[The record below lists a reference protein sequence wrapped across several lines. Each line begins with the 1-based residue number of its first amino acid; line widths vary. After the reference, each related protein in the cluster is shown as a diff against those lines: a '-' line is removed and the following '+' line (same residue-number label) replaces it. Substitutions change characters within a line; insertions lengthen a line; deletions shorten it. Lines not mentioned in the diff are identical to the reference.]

1 MDAPTRS
8 GKALLYAR
16 VSTQVQVTD
25 GVSLDVQ
32 ERQLLSAA
40 EFHGFETWD
49 VIREEGKSGKNV
61 KGRPVLQKA
70 LKDLELKV
78 ADALIVT
85 RIDRLAR
92 STSDFLQI
100 VDQAN
105 KQGWRLI
112 MLDLNLDTSTYQG
125 RFVVT
130 VMSALAEMER
140 GIIAARQKDV
150 HKDRRERG
158 IVWGKDMGPMNKTPQ
173 DIKDRIMTERA
184 AGRPLKK
191 IADALNADGILTDR
205 GNVWYASS
213 VKNIVDAPTNSKG
226 GILDDEKEKE

>member
-1 MDAPTRS
+1 MDAPT

-16 VSTQVQVTD
+16 VSTQMQVND

-32 ERQLLSAA
+32 ERQLITAA
-40 EFHGFETWD
+40 EFHGFSEWE
-49 VIREEGKSGKNV
+49 VIREEGKSGKSV

-70 LKDLELKV
+70 LRDLENKV

-112 MLDLNLDTSTYQG
+112 MLDLNLDTSSYQG

-158 IVWGKDMGPMNKTPQ
+158 IVWGVDMGPKNKTPAE
-173 DIKDRIMTERA
+173 IKERILQERSN
-184 AGRPLKK
+184 GRPYGK
-191 IADALNADGILTDR
+191 IAEDLNRDEVPTQNGKK
-205 GNVWYASS
+205 WYAST
-213 VKNIVDAPTNSKG
+213 VKNIVDAAT
-226 GILDDEKEKE
+226 

>member
-1 MDAPTRS
+1 MNEEINP

-16 VSTQVQVTD
+16 VSTSMQVNE

-32 ERQLLSAA
+32 ERQLVNAA
-40 EFHGFETWD
+40 EFHGFTEWEM
-49 VIREEGKSGKNV
+49 VREEGRSGKSIT
-61 KGRPVLQKA
+61 GRPALTAA
-70 LKDLELKV
+70 LKTLEQKE

-92 STSDFLQI
+92 STTDFLDI
-100 VDQAN
+100 VDRAN
-105 KQGWRLI
+105 KGGWRLI

-150 HKDRRERG
+150 HKDRRDRG
-158 IVWGKDMGPMNKTPQ
+158 VVWGVDMGPKNKTPEEV
-173 DIKDRIMTERA
+173 KDRIISSR
-184 AGRPLKK
+184 LKGLSYRE
-191 IADALNADGILTDR
+191 IADALNSDGIPTQNGR
-205 GNVWYASS
+205 KWHPST
-213 VKNIVDAPTNSKG
+213 VKNIVDAATGLN
-226 GILDDEKEKE
+226 EE